1 MIRRIMRA
9 VQSQLRSLIV
19 VIGLVVIA
27 STITPIVA
35 LSTTVSVTAEQILS
49 HYWRSTYDIL
59 VRPAGSHSLVE
70 EEYRLVETNH
80 LSGIWGGISI
90 SQYEAIRSIPEVE
103 VAAPVAMLGYITLY
117 ADMEPIGQLN
127 TRGAYALRTTRIV
140 DDGARILHQVSSV
153 TLYYVGTD
161 APSPNPGA
169 SPSELFKGECSFNF
183 NPPFPVRS
191 IFYIPLLMAGIDPEQ
206 EAALVGLDRAI
217 IKGAYLSA
225 TERPVVREEE
235 HPVLGHRFV
244 NIEAPALVNETPY
257 ISATFRSELIR
268 FDIPPEQL
276 SWEAIEKGGCAQYL
290 QAFPT
295 TTLAVQVMDTQ
306 ALYQQMAENS
316 MRHPLGLEQAMGSP
330 GVSLLTEIP
339 GRIDYRVTKSPISYD
354 GLVLE
359 IVPYGEQWAPEG
371 ERAYRPRSESGSHK
385 LRTSVSLRVRG
396 IFDIGTIPQ
405 PADVS
410 RVPLETYTPPVS
422 ILRYDENGNSVEP
435 RPLRPTF
442 NIGGYIQP
450 PPFILI
456 PLEAA
461 RMIAGDDCISAIRV
475 RVGGIDELTPQA
487 QRKIEAV
494 ASEIHRRTGLDV
506 DIMVGSSPR
515 RILVHVPG
523 IGYVEEQWVQKN
535 VTLSYHRRIQSGHLL
550 LIVALLVTGGLF
562 AADMAWADLLARQ
575 PVLAL
580 QKALGWRSATLM
592 GHVLRR
598 ALLVGAGAGLSGTA
612 LAAGALA
619 LARQPLPSL
628 PWLAGVPL
636 LVTTLSL
643 LGSLYPA
650 LQAARV
656 PPIPLLRMAGLRHR
670 PGRERVRGRSGGV
683 LLSARYALRGVVRR
697 WSRSLLAGMTAA
709 LSAGLLVLLVG
720 VVVDRAGYLS
730 GTLLGE
736 YILVQVE
743 GYHWWLVGVG
753 MALAAAGMGNSLLA
767 GVLERRREIGVL
779 KALGWR
785 TGAVARLFLL
795 EGAMLGLLGGLAGTA
810 LGLAVYLGLYRSV
823 GAGLLWAVLAGLG
836 VPTLVGV
843 LAAAYPA
850 RVAAGV
856 APAEA
861 VRGE

>member
-1 MIRRIMRA
+1 MIRLFA
-9 VQSQLRSLIV
+9 LRSRSSLLILGLTVLSVGVILIATGSETAV
-19 VIGLVVIA
+19 V
-27 STITPIVA
+27 
-35 LSTTVSVTAEQILS
+35 TVEQDLAR
-49 HYWRSTYDIL
+49 YWRTTYDIL
-59 VRPAGSHSLVE
+59 VRPTGTRSPIEDQYGLVQA
-70 EEYRLVETNH
+70 NH
-80 LSGIWGGISI
+80 LSGIPGGISI
-90 SQYEAIRSIPEVE
+90 PQYEAIQKIPGVE
-103 VAAPVAMLGYITLY
+103 VAAPIAMLGYLPESIPLHPFGSPGT
-117 ADMEPIGQLN
+117 
-127 TRGAYALRTTRIV
+127 GAYILVRKLAM
-140 DDGARILHQVSSV
+140 DDGGRPPSFEEVGA
-153 TLYYVGTD
+153 TYYYI
-161 APSPNPGA
+161 NPAAGLEYVPGLA
-169 SPSELFKGECSFNF
+169 LNV
-183 NPPFPVRS
+183 NPPTGVSGHFEMPFL
-191 IFYIPLLMAGIDPEQ
+191 IAGVDPPQ
-206 EAALVGLDRAI
+206 EAALIGLDRALAEGEFLTGKEPLPLEKTTNPFGQAI
-217 IKGAYLSA
+217 TRTS
-225 TERPVVREEE
+225 V
-235 HPVLGHRFV
+235 PVLI
-244 NIEAPALVNETPY
+244 NATPY
-257 ISATFRSELIR
+257 ISSTVRTELWQIAL
-268 FDIPPEQL
+268 PPEISTL
-276 SWEAIEKGGCAQYL
+276 EELVARGGTKFLDSLPKRKVGVQESNSKEIYQMLVENLRRRASS
-290 QAFPT
+290 FV
-295 TTLAVQVMDTQ
+295 TL
-306 ALYQQMAENS
+306 YEY
-316 MRHPLGLEQAMGSP
+316 P
-330 GVSLLTEIP
+330 VSIP
-339 GRIDYRVTKSPISYD
+339 SPIRYREITPPFPHED
-354 GLVLE
+354 IALE
-359 IVPYGEQWAPEG
+359 IALPDENFQNQQTVGGGALVKG
-371 ERAYRPRSESGSHK
+371 ERPYRTGSAVVLGDEK
-385 LRTSVSLRVRG
+385 TRFNVSFSLYAKG
-396 IFDIGTIPQ
+396 TFDLERIPK

-410 RVPLETYTPPVS
+410 RVPLETYFPPVA
-422 ILRYDENGNSVEP
+422 ILRYDENGQPVEP
-435 RPLRPTF
+435 RPLRPTL
-442 NIGGYIQP
+442 NPAGYIQSP
-450 PPFILI
+450 PL
-456 PLEAA
+456 LLTNLRAA
-461 RMIAGDDCISAIRV
+461 CTLRDNCISAIRV
-475 RVGGIDELTPQA
+475 RVGGIDGLTPQA
-487 QRKIEAV
+487 QRKIEAI

-515 RILVHVPG
+515 RILVLVPG

-535 VTLSYHRRIQSGHLL
+535 VTLSYHRRIQSGHIL
-550 LIVALLVTGGLF
+550 LIAALLVTGGLF
-562 AADMAWADLLARQ
+562 VADMAWADLLARQ

-636 LVTTLSL
+636 LVTALSL

-753 MALAAAGMGNSLLA
+753 MALAAGGMGNSLLA

-795 EGAMLGLLGGLAGTA
+795 EGAVLGLLGGLAGTA

-836 VPTLVGV
+836 VPTLVGM

-850 RVAAGV
+850 RVAAAV

>member
-1 MIRRIMRA
+1 MK
-9 VQSQLRSLIV
+9 RSPCLQHFFKKGPLLL
-19 VIGLVVIA
+19 GLF
-27 STITPIVA
+27 A
-35 LSTTVSVTAEQILS
+35 LSTCLTLMAVASESATLTATQELS
-49 HYWRSTYDIL
+49 RYWRTTYDIL
-59 VRPAGSHSLVE
+59 VRPSGFRSPIEEKYGLVE
-70 EEYRLVETNH
+70 ANY
-80 LSGIWGGISI
+80 LSGINGGITI
-90 SQYEAIRSIPEVE
+90 TQYETIKAIPGVE
-103 VAAPVAMLGYITLY
+103 VAAPIAMLGYVFQMARTERLSGFS
-117 ADMEPIGQLN
+117 EP
-127 TRGAYALRTTRIV
+127 GAYVLENLITV
-140 DDGARILHQVSSV
+140 DNGMSVSQHSSS
-153 TLYYVGTD
+153 TFFYL
-161 APSPNPGA
+161 AP
-169 SPSELFKGECSFNF
+169 E
-183 NPPFPVRS
+183 NPPGGSTAFASQTGIIVNPLFPHLGVS
-191 IFYIPLLMAGIDPEQ
+191 GYVDFLLLMAGIDPAQ
-206 EAALVGLDRAI
+206 ESMLMKLDQALIEGEYLHNKPVISISAPNDISQVGSNTSRAFFSI
-217 IKGAYLSA
+217 PVLINATPYVSA
-225 TERPVVREEE
+225 T
-235 HPVLGHRFV
+235 L
-244 NIEAPALVNETPY
+244 EARLK
-257 ISATFRSELIR
+257 RLIL
-268 FDIPPEQL
+268 PPE
-276 SWEAIEKGGCAQYL
+276 
-290 QAFPT
+290 T
-295 TTLAVQVMDTQ
+295 
-306 ALYQQMAENS
+306 
-316 MRHPLGLEQAMGSP
+316 GLEQILDRGGREYLASQP
-330 GVSLLTEIP
+330 GEVIDFQQLEAGTFYHRVLEDLKQGFSVENYALPAAVAALTYREHIPPFPHEIP
-339 GRIDYRVTKSPISYD
+339 
-354 GLVLE
+354 VLE
-359 IVPYGEQWAPEG
+359 IVVPSSSTSGFHEEPSYRKCDFSVLEG
-371 ERAYRPRSESGSHK
+371 GFALDVK
-385 LRTSVSLRVRG
+385 G
-396 IFDIGTIPQ
+396 IFDITRIP
-405 PADVS
+405 PPPDVN
-410 RVPLETYTPPVS
+410 RVPLETYFPPLVT
-422 ILRYDENGNSVEP
+422 LRYDEMGHPVEP
-435 RPLRPTF
+435 RILRPTL
-442 NIGGYIQP
+442 NPCGYIQSP
-450 PPFILI
+450 PLILTT
-456 PLEAA
+456 LEAA
-461 RMIAGDDCISAIRV
+461 RALHGDDCISAIRV

-550 LIVALLVTGGLF
+550 LIAALLVTGGLF
-562 AADMAWADLLARQ
+562 VADMAWADLLARQ

-619 LARQPLPSL
+619 LVRQPLPSL

-636 LVTTLSL
+636 LVTALSL

-656 PPIPLLRMAGLRHR
+656 PPIPLLQMAGLRHR
-670 PGRERVRGRSGGV
+670 PGQERVRGRSGGV

-709 LSAGLLVLLVG
+709 LSAGLLMLLVG

-795 EGAMLGLLGGLAGTA
+795 EGAVLGLLGGLAGTA

-823 GAGLLWAVLAGLG
+823 GIGLLWAVLAGLG
-836 VPTLVGV
+836 VPTLVGA

-850 RVAAGV
+850 RVAAAV

>member
-1 MIRRIMRA
+1 MWNRREG
-9 VQSQLRSLIV
+9 LLIL
-19 VIGLVVIA
+19 GL
-27 STITPIVA
+27 
-35 LSTTVSVTAEQILS
+35 LILS
-49 HYWRSTYDIL
+49 ASAILTVEASESVVFVADQSLTQYWRTVYDIL
-59 VRPAGSHSLVE
+59 VRPAGARSAIEAKYGLVE
-70 EEYRLVETNH
+70 PNF
-80 LSGIWGGISI
+80 LSNLTGGISI
-90 SQYEAIRSIPEVE
+90 AQYEAIKSIPGIE
-103 VAAPVAMLGYITLY
+103 VAAPEGLLTYLAIT
-117 ADMEPIGQLN
+117 ASSDRAFPEPAEPGVYLLEQIE
-127 TRGAYALRTTRIV
+127 TV
-140 DDGARILHQVSSV
+140 DDGLQVQEGFRNRCYRV
-153 TLYYVGTD
+153 IKPEDLALGY
-161 APSPNPGA
+161 P
-169 SPSELFKGECSFNF
+169 
-183 NPPFPVRS
+183 PVRKCLGGGLAGLTPGVV
-191 IFYIPLLMAGIDPEQ
+191 YPLGFIDSEQ
-206 EAALVGLDRAI
+206 EARLVGLDQ
-217 IKGAYLSA
+217 
-225 TERPVVREEE
+225 
-235 HPVLGHRFV
+235 
-244 NIEAPALVNETPY
+244 ALVEGEYLTGREPIRATSQSPEGLPTSAPNFPIIRDVPLLLNTTPY
-257 ISATFRSELIR
+257 ISVTLSARLLR
-268 FDIPPEQL
+268 VLLPPNL
-276 SWEAIEKGGCAQYL
+276 SLEAILARDDPSAVEHLPTQILWERAIGTEESLSLVIEELREEKGTQIFFPRMFWPMKAQTYTEGTAPFPYEGPL
-290 QAFPT
+290 VEVTPQIPYRYAEDETERFSNAFSVK
-295 TTLAVQVMDTQ
+295 LKGMF
-306 ALYQQMAENS
+306 E
-316 MRHPLGLEQAMGSP
+316 LERLPVKVEPMN
-330 GVSLLTEIP
+330 
-339 GRIDYRVTKSPISYD
+339 
-354 GLVLE
+354 
-359 IVPYGEQWAPEG
+359 
-371 ERAYRPRSESGSHK
+371 
-385 LRTSVSLRVRG
+385 
-396 IFDIGTIPQ
+396 
-405 PADVS
+405 
-410 RVPLETYTPPVS
+410 RVPLGMYIPPVVT
-422 ILRYDENGNSVEP
+422 LRYDESGQPTEP
-435 RPLRPTF
+435 IVIRPTLALT
-442 NIGGYIQP
+442 GPVPLP
-450 PPFILI
+450 PLALTT
-456 PLEAA
+456 LEAA
-461 RMIAGDDCISAIRV
+461 RLIAGDNCISAIRV

-598 ALLVGAGAGLSGTA
+598 ALLVGAGAGLGGTA
-612 LAAGALA
+612 LAVGAIA

-636 LVTTLSL
+636 LVTALSL

-656 PPIPLLRMAGLRHR
+656 PPIPLLQMAGLRHR
-670 PGRERVRGRSGGV
+670 PGRERVRGRSGGI

-753 MALAAAGMGNSLLA
+753 MVLAAAGMGNSLLA
-767 GVLERRREIGVL
+767 GVMERRREIGVL

-795 EGAMLGLLGGLAGTA
+795 EGAVLGLLGGLAGTA

-823 GAGLLWAVLAGLG
+823 GIGLLWAVLAGLG

-850 RVAAGV
+850 RVAAAV